1 MHTVVPHFP
10 LFPAGLLFHGFPLL
24 CFLCLC
30 FAASA
35 VEAAMEE
42 VRDGINYAWKG
53 AMRGAKRGLKLT
65 KNVLRSIP
73 VDRLR
78 VPGKHGVVSRSGA
91 LRRLF
96 QLRYGAQIDNG
107 RGERVAAV
115 ETSDVESEE
124 DEPLTDQQLHE
135 YVDKK
140 YFDKSYEAMK
150 DEIAH
155 MEVVDGSG
163 YAADDAQ
170 QQRQR
175 QATEAAIREL
185 RRKCD
190 IVSAT
195 LKKRV
200 LAHSKEFVS
209 GVEEIRLINDRLLE
223 TSSDCKKG
231 RNIIRKAKNAAAEQ
245 MQILAYHRK
254 RGNCKATLA
263 LLEAMRQIC
272 SKRNELLTLLE
283 SGNIIEAVELLQQH
297 SDVEHEDR
305 IRKLH
310 CLSRIIDE
318 WKEYRDNK
326 EALKRCQ
333 EDSLMECLTAKF
345 IPSKYCNA
353 FEASRVL
360 GTSDHVCGL
369 IVQTLWQ
376 SAVYILTKSL
386 IEVSDIKNEDAS
398 IADIAAAIHP
408 DHLMLCLCQ
417 MSAKMMDFLFLF
429 ATVRKLHSDCS
440 GTDHPF
446 ATLHAAALR
455 EIAKVSHKLGQ
466 DLVEKIS
473 LVLDKLQL
481 DSVDVERVLHVFF
494 VVSMLIEAI
503 SVLGL
508 EKPAQAAARARVK
521 TALVRYMTQQF
532 QEVRARQILQFMV
545 EDTWVVGDVSALEL
559 QVVRPLHPET
569 YRRAVREV
577 KGYLAEASI
586 EAPGS
591 HENPFYAAH
600 LLTLQDTSRMV
611 QTESFC
617 EDLARRGAQGTPSM
631 LTASAVAV
639 ANTLLEYV
647 ARIVARFPP
656 LAAETLGWA
665 EDLVSLYVYT
675 VADNFVSISRAVRLE
690 NQVDL
695 SELTQAT
702 LIEMRAAAERAARQP
717 TAAAVAATAPS
728 PFAAED
734 ELQGSFPPRVWGR
747 VRGILASEA
756 HQFALV
762 NRAVAGQSCVTLV
775 YVLEA
780 TLRSV
785 APLLPPATVEQRMR
799 RCGDMRAASE
809 ELLHVGLHRL
819 CHAIFPMENVTQSI
833 SKLRANEK
841 LVQASAYVRLLVED
855 MGLLN
860 AKRHAMPTP
869 QMEQLFMK
877 RFVFAVQTTLLREY
891 AKLAKKKLSD
901 VFIMQ
906 LSVDAQSFQ
915 QQVGAKFGKAVL
927 VLPDLLPSFIKAG
940 FIEDGEQRLEWV
952 RIHHA
957 DYCAADMVQWFSTGD
972 RTLKLRLEDVLE
984 QVRHRD
990 AIPVLPFR

>member
-1 MHTVVPHFP
+1 
-10 LFPAGLLFHGFPLL
+10 
-24 CFLCLC
+24 
-30 FAASA
+30 
-35 VEAAMEE
+35 MEE
-42 VRDGINYAWKG
+42 MRDGINYAWKG

-65 KNVLRSIP
+65 RNVLRSIP
-73 VDRLR
+73 VDKLR
-78 VPGKHGVVSRSGA
+78 VPRKSSVASRSSA

-96 QLRYGAQIDNG
+96 QLRYGAQIDNE
-107 RGERVAAV
+107 RGERVAAA
-115 ETSDVESEE
+115 EASDVDSEE
-124 DEPLTDQQLHE
+124 EEPLTDQQLHE

-150 DEIAH
+150 DEISH
-155 MEVVDGSG
+155 MEVVDGSCHG
-163 YAADDAQ
+163 GDDTQQ

-175 QATEAAIREL
+175 QATEASIREL
-185 RRKCD
+185 RLKCD

-200 LAHSKEFVS
+200 LANSKEFVS

-245 MQILAYHRK
+245 MKILAYHRK
-254 RGNCKATLA
+254 RGNCKAALA
-263 LLEAMRQIC
+263 LLEGMRQIC
-272 SKRNELLTLLE
+272 LKRNELMTLIE
-283 SGNIIEAVELLQQH
+283 SGKLIEAAELLQQRP
-297 SDVEHEDR
+297 DIEHEDR
-305 IRKLH
+305 IKKLH
-310 CLSRIIDE
+310 CMTRIIDD

-333 EDSLMECLTAKF
+333 DDSLTECLTAKF
-345 IPSKYCNA
+345 IPSKYVNA
-353 FEASRVL
+353 FEASLAL
-360 GTSDHVCGL
+360 GTSEHVSGL
-369 IVQTLWQ
+369 VMQTLWQ

-386 IEVSDIKNEDAS
+386 IEVSDIKKEDAS

-429 ATVRKLHSDCS
+429 VTVRKIHSDS
-440 GTDHPF
+440 SHADHPS
-446 ATLHAAALR
+446 ATLHADVLR
-455 EIAKVSHKLGQ
+455 EITNVSHKLGQ

-473 LVLDKLQL
+473 LVLDKIQL

-503 SVLGL
+503 FVLGL
-508 EKPAQAAARARVK
+508 EKPEQAAARARVK

-532 QEVRARQILQFMV
+532 QEVRACQILRFMA
-545 EDTWVVGDVSALEL
+545 EDAWVVGEVSALEL
-559 QVVRPLHPET
+559 QVVRPPHPET

-577 KGYLAEASI
+577 KRYLMEASI
-586 EAPGS
+586 EAPCS

-611 QTESFC
+611 QTESLG
-617 EDLARRGAQGTPSM
+617 EEMARRGAEGIPSV

-647 ARIVARFPP
+647 ARIVARFAP

-702 LIEMRAAAERAARQP
+702 LVEMRAGAERAARQH
-717 TAAAVAATAPS
+717 TAAAVVATAPS
-728 PFAAED
+728 TFTAED
-734 ELQGSFPPRVWGR
+734 ELQGDFPPRVWSR
-747 VRGILASEA
+747 IRSIIASDA
-756 HQFALV
+756 HQYSLV

-780 TLRSV
+780 TTRSV
-785 APLLPPATVEQRMR
+785 APLLSRATVEQRLR
-799 RCGDMRAASE
+799 RCSDMKAASE

-819 CHAIFPMENVTQSI
+819 CQAIFPMENVTHSI
-833 SKLRANEK
+833 SKLRTNEK
-841 LVQASAYVRLLVED
+841 RVQASAYVSVLVED
-855 MGLLN
+855 VGLLN
-860 AKRHAMPTP
+860 AKRQAMPTP
-869 QMEQLFMK
+869 EMEQLFMK
-877 RFVFAVQTTLLREY
+877 RFIFAVQTTLLREY

-901 VFIMQ
+901 VFIIQ

-915 QQVGAKFGKAVL
+915 QQVVAKFGKAVL
-927 VLPDLLPSFIKAG
+927 VLPDFVPSFVKAG
-940 FIEDGEQRLEWV
+940 FIEDREERLEWV
-952 RIHHA
+952 RMHHA
-957 DYCAADMVQWFSTGD
+957 VYCAADMVQWFSTGD
-972 RTLKLRLEDVLE
+972 RTMKLRVEDLLE
-984 QVRHRD
+984 QVGHRD
-990 AIPVLPFR
+990 VIPVLPFR